1 MPLFVDL
8 SGRRVL
14 VVGGGNVAVSKLPAL
29 LSAGALVS
37 LVAPDINPG
46 AMRDGV
52 AIHRREF
59 RASDVDGVWFVL
71 AAATHDV
78 NAQVAR
84 AAEERRVFVNAVD
97 DPSNGSAYFAA
108 TIRRGDFVLAIST
121 GGTAPALARLMRE
134 ALEQVLPV
142 DIEAWISLAQTERVR
157 WMRER
162 IPMAERFP
170 LLAAAIMKLYG
181 R

>member
-1 MPLFVDL
+1 
-8 SGRRVL
+8 
-14 VVGGGNVAVSKLPAL
+14 
-29 LSAGALVS
+29 
-37 LVAPDINPG
+37 
-46 AMRDGV
+46 
-52 AIHRREF
+52 
-59 RASDVDGVWFVL
+59 
-71 AAATHDV
+71 
-78 NAQVAR
+78 
-84 AAEERRVFVNAVD
+84 VFVNAVD